1 MHLKE
6 RATELGSTLYTI
18 EQALAL
24 LSPSELPTFL
34 PDIFTEGHNSDL
46 SARITDTD
54 VLNTRLSLAALAL
67 LKRHPAGPVW
77 PDLDLTYP
85 PLLDA
90 LCSRAA
96 CRWEKYTV
104 TTRLPVSATT
114 TASAAN
120 TGDANGDLVA
130 RIAANPD
137 ELAIVSCS
145 RKPNQGSRVFATPA
159 STTATA
165 SAEVT
170 KDHTSSISDKG
181 LSSGE
186 VEIEIEVVFDVG
198 HNPAAIAALV
208 ERIKREYGGHNSD
221 PSSRLEREIHWNVRM
236 VYGVSRD
243 KDAAAC
249 LAALLTVIP
258 PQHIHFAQV
267 HTHTIQARLLLLCSF
282 FDP

>member
-1 MHLKE
+1 M
-6 RATELGSTLYTI
+6 
-18 EQALAL
+18 
-24 LSPSELPTFL
+24 
-34 PDIFTEGHNSDL
+34 
-46 SARITDTD
+46 
-54 VLNTRLSLAALAL
+54 
-67 LKRHPAGPVW
+67 W

-104 TTRLPVSATT
+104 ITRLAINTSPTALAAVSD
-114 TASAAN
+114 
-120 TGDANGDLVA
+120 GDADEALVE

-145 RKPNQGSRVFATPA
+145 RKPNQGSRVFATATTSDTTTTDMTNDYA
-159 STTATA
+159 S
-165 SAEVT
+165 SVP
-170 KDHTSSISDKG
+170 DKG
-181 LSSGE
+181 VNSGE
-186 VEIEIEVVFDVG
+186 VAIEVVFDVG

-221 PSSRLEREIHWNVRM
+221 PSSKSESEIHWNVRM

-267 HTHTIQARLLLLCSF
+267 HIQLYKHMHIHCIH
-282 FDP
+282 